1 MEGERRIARVASG
14 LSEDVEERLER
25 VEQAGMGGELDQRL
39 VQQGGHLRWVR
50 RGRTEREGEEGEMA
64 SLFCAEGDSI

>member
-39 VQQGGHLRWVR
+39 VQQGGHLRWVG
-50 RGRTEREGEEGEMA
+50 RGRTEGEGEEGEMA
-64 SLFCAEGDSI
+64 SLCCAEGDSI